1 MTRSATKVL
10 AGLLLCALTGFREV
24 RAATPSEL
32 TVRLELATDQYIVGE
47 RIRAVVDVANAS
59 GDVIDC
65 RGEKSKDVLTIELF
79 RASDKYQFEKA
90 SDTPFT
96 AGFALLSGEG
106 QRLETFI
113 ADHFPFRKA
122 TAYQARAVL
131 VHDGMRFE
139 SPLRNFSLVP
149 GMKCGGAV
157 QLFESRDGMKREL
170 ELVHWNRDRVEH
182 LFLKA
187 RDEGGSLPR
196 RWTTTDLGPVLR
208 VTPPKLSVLPSGEV
222 IVLHRVSQD
231 AFVRSEFW
239 SIPGAFEFNL
249 HEVMMDPEVAGAKR
263 VREVYKE
270 SGGVE
275 PVKKAWW
282 KFW

>member
-10 AGLLLCALTGFREV
+10 AGLLLCALAGLREV
-24 RAATPSEL
+24 RAAAPTEL
-32 TVRLELATDQYIVGE
+32 TVRLELSSDQYVEGE

-59 GDVIDC
+59 ADVIDC
-65 RGEKSKDVLTIELF
+65 RTEKSKDVLAIELF

-90 SDTPFT
+90 SDAPFT

-113 ADHFPFRKA
+113 GDHFPFHKA

-131 VHDGMRFE
+131 IHDGMRFE
-139 SPLRNFSLVP
+139 SPLKTFSVVP
-149 GMKCGGAV
+149 GMKCGGAL
-157 QLFESRDGMKREL
+157 QLFEGKDDLKREF
-170 ELVHWNRDRVEH
+170 ELCHWNRDRVEH

-187 RDEGGSLPR
+187 RDQGRLPR
-196 RWTTTDLGPVLR
+196 RWPTTDLGPVLR

-222 IVLHRVSQD
+222 LVLHRATQD
-231 AFVRSEFW
+231 AFIRSEFW
-239 SIPGAFEFNL
+239 SIPGAFEFHL
-249 HEVMMDPEVAGAKR
+249 HEPMMDPDVAGAKR
-263 VREVYKE
+263 VREVYQE